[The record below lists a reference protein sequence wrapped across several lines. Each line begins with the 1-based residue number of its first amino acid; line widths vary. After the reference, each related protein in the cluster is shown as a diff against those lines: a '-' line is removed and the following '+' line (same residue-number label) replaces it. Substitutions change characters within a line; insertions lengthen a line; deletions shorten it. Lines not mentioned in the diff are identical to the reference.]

1 MVRIVN
7 NLIQAELFKL
17 RRNKV
22 FWTLIVL
29 LSIGGIGYTTLL
41 YLASKG
47 IIYLIIGKGLF
58 IGGPD
63 KGPALKTSGSEILM
77 ITLFQNPFS
86 LTLIMSTL
94 AGFFISN
101 DYATGVMKNTA
112 LSGNNRMQIF
122 IAKFIT
128 YALGITIICCI
139 WPTIATVGSTILF
152 GFWKVSDHSIFIYI
166 MKTVCLYLLQ
176 LIAFSSIILFVA
188 IVVEESG
195 KAIIISIGVIL
206 FVYFGSLLLGQSFSI
221 VSKLYQY
228 TVFYQLYEIGNLS
241 INIMKSI
248 LTAIGTALVF
258 FLLGSIAFKKKEIK

>member
-1 MVRIVN
+1 MN

-17 RRNKV
+17 RRNKA

-29 LSIGGIGYTTLL
+29 LSIGGICYTTLL

-47 IIYLIIGKGLF
+47 IIYLIIGEGLF

-63 KGPALKTSGSEILM
+63 AGPALKTSGSEILM

-112 LSGNNRMQIF
+112 LSGNSRIKIF
-122 IAKFIT
+122 IAKSIAF
-128 YALGITIICCI
+128 ALGASIICCI
-139 WPTIATVGSTILF
+139 WPTIATVGSTIIF
-152 GFWKVSDHSIFIYI
+152 GFGKVSDHTIFIYT

-176 LIAFSSIILFVA
+176 LIAFSSIILLIA

-228 TVFYQLYEIGNLS
+228 TVFYQLYEIENPN
-241 INIMKSI
+241 INIMKYV